1 MPLSIFV
8 IEMPGIDLVMLN
20 FKNNEMTNLK

>member
-8 IEMPGIDLVMLN
+8 IEMPGIDLVMLK

>member
-8 IEMPGIDLVMLN
+8 IEMLGIDLVMLK